1 MFCVSGNIF
10 LNIKNKERQVDL
22 LCLQQYGGF
31 HGMITVSDNITVSR
45 YGTIIIIISYATL
58 TLKGKQPFVNTD

>member
-1 MFCVSGNIF
+1 MLCVSGNIF
-10 LNIKNKERQVDL
+10 LNIKNKECEVDL

-31 HGMITVSDNITVSR
+31 HGTIIISDNITVSR

-58 TLKGKQPFVNTD
+58 LLKGKQTFVNTD